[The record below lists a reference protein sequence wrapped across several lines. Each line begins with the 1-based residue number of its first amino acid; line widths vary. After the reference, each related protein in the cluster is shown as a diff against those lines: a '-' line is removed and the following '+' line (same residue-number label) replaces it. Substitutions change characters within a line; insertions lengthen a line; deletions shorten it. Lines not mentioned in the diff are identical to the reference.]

1 MAIRKKNTAACEM
14 VAYRFYGIPSA
25 RDAALEDK
33 TFSCCR
39 YLWNRMLGDHNTL
52 YAEIGFVPDNTP
64 ADYKDLDEC
73 SFLNEVDSLAL
84 ANTALNLSAA
94 FDRFFKKAGG
104 YPRFKAKKWAKR
116 SYTTNAVYG
125 KSEGH
130 MTCNIRLNESDGL
143 LKLPKHQDPIQ
154 LKLHRKVKPG
164 GKLKSVTVTQEP
176 DGKRYYSVLMEYPKQ
191 QAAVPS
197 VTEMNGI
204 GLDYSMPKLYVDSN
218 GDSPEFPKP
227 YRAMEAKL
235 AWEQKKLSRKRL
247 GSKRYEKQRLKIA
260 KLHAKAKHQRK
271 DVLHKLSCTLT
282 DTYDL
287 IAIEDL
293 DTSAMKQA
301 LRFGKSVSDNG
312 WGMFVSMLAYKAE
325 RKGKLL
331 VKVDRWFP
339 SSKTCIACGH
349 IHKELKLSDRTY
361 LCPVCG
367 HVMDRDEQAAKNLL
381 NEAIRMAGA
390 A

>member
-1 MAIRKKNTAACEM
+1 MAKRKKKDAACEL
-14 VAYRFYGIPSA
+14 VAYRFYGVPSE
-25 RDAALEDK
+25 RDAVQEDK
-33 TFSCCR
+33 TFGCCR

-52 YAEIGFVPDNTP
+52 YAEIGHVPNNTP

-73 SFLNEVDSLAL
+73 LFLNEVDSLAL
-84 ANTALNLSAA
+84 ANTALNLDAA
-94 FDRFFKKAGG
+94 FDRFFKKTGG
-104 YPRFKAKKWAKR
+104 YPRFKAKKRAKR

-125 KSEGH
+125 SYKGRPR
-130 MTCNIRLNESDGL
+130 CNIHFNTSNGL
-143 LKLPKHQDPIQ
+143 LQLPKHRDPVQ
-154 LKLHRKVKPG
+154 LKLHRPIKPG
-164 GKLKSVTVTQEP
+164 GKLKSVTITQEP
-176 DGKRYYSVLMEYPKQ
+176 DGKRYYSILMEYLKP
-191 QAAVPS
+191 QAATQPVIQ
-197 VTEMNGI
+197 NGI
-204 GLDYSMPKLYVDSN
+204 GLDYSMPNLYVDSN
-218 GDSPEFPKP
+218 GASPVFPKP
-227 YRAMEAKL
+227 YRTMEPKL
-235 AWEQKKLSRKRL
+235 ARAQKKLSRKKP
-247 GSKRYEKQRLKIA
+247 GPKRYEKQRMKVA
-260 KLHAKAKHQRK
+260 KLYAKSKHQRK

-293 DTSAMKQA
+293 DMSAMKQA
-301 LRFGKSVSDNG
+301 LRFGKAVSDNG
-312 WGMFVSMLAYKAE
+312 WGMFVSMLTYKAE

-367 HVMDRDEQAAKNLL
+367 HAMDRDEQAAKNIL
-381 NEAIRMAGA
+381 NEAKRMAGA

>member
-1 MAIRKKNTAACEM
+1 MAKRKKKDAACEL
-14 VAYRFYGIPSA
+14 VAYRFYGVPSE
-25 RDAALEDK
+25 RDAVQEDK
-33 TFSCCR
+33 TFGCCR

-52 YAEIGFVPDNTP
+52 YAEIGYVPNNTP

-73 SFLNEVDSLAL
+73 LFLNEVDSLAL
-84 ANTALNLSAA
+84 ANTTLNLDAA
-94 FDRFFKKAGG
+94 FERFFKKTGG
-104 YPRFKAKKWAKR
+104 YPRFKAKKRAKR

-125 KSEGH
+125 SYKGRPR
-130 MTCNIRLNESDGL
+130 CNIHFNTSNGL
-143 LKLPKHQDPIQ
+143 LKLPKHRDPVQ
-154 LKLHRKVKPG
+154 LKLHRPIKPG
-164 GKLKSVTVTQEP
+164 GKLKSVTITQEP
-176 DGKRYYSVLMEYPKQ
+176 DGKRYYSILMEYPKP
-191 QAAVPS
+191 QAATQPVIQ
-197 VTEMNGI
+197 NGI
-204 GLDYSMPKLYVDSN
+204 GLDYSMPNLYVDSN
-218 GDSPEFPKP
+218 GNSPVFPKP
-227 YRAMEAKL
+227 YRTMEPKL
-235 AWEQKKLSRKRL
+235 ARAQKKLSRKKP
-247 GSKRYEKQRLKIA
+247 GSKRYEKQRMKVA
-260 KLHAKAKHQRK
+260 KLYAKSKHQRK

-293 DTSAMKQA
+293 DMSAMKQA
-301 LRFGKSVSDNG
+301 LRFGKAVSDNG
-312 WGMFVSMLAYKAE
+312 WGMFVSMLTYKAE

-367 HVMDRDEQAAKNLL
+367 HAMDRDEQAAKNIL
-381 NEAIRMAGA
+381 NEAKRMAGA

>member
-1 MAIRKKNTAACEM
+1 MAKRKKKDAACEL
-14 VAYRFYGIPSA
+14 VAYRFYGVPSEQ
-25 RDAALEDK
+25 DAVQEDK
-33 TFSCCR
+33 TFGCCR

-52 YAEIGFVPDNTP
+52 YAEIGHVPNNTP

-73 SFLNEVDSLAL
+73 LFLNEVDSLAL
-84 ANTALNLSAA
+84 ANTALNLDAA
-94 FDRFFKKAGG
+94 FERFFKKTGG
-104 YPRFKAKKWAKR
+104 YPRFKAKKRAKR

-125 KSEGH
+125 SYKGRPR
-130 MTCNIRLNESDGL
+130 CNIHFNTSNGL
-143 LKLPKHQDPIQ
+143 LQLPKHQDPVQ
-154 LKLHRKVKPG
+154 LKLHRPIKPG
-164 GKLKSVTVTQEP
+164 GKLKSVTITQEP
-176 DGKRYYSVLMEYPKQ
+176 DGKRYYSILMEYPKP
-191 QAAVPS
+191 QAATQPVIQD
-197 VTEMNGI
+197 GI
-204 GLDYSMPKLYVDSN
+204 GLDYSMPNLYVDSN
-218 GDSPEFPKP
+218 GASPVFPKP
-227 YRAMEAKL
+227 YRTMEPKL
-235 AWEQKKLSRKRL
+235 ARAQKKLSRKKPS
-247 GSKRYEKQRLKIA
+247 SKRYEKQRMKVA
-260 KLHAKAKHQRK
+260 KLYAKSKHQRK

-293 DTSAMKQA
+293 DMSAMKQA
-301 LRFGKSVSDNG
+301 LRFGKAVSDNG
-312 WGMFVSMLAYKAE
+312 WGMFVSMLTYKAE

-367 HVMDRDEQAAKNLL
+367 HAMDRDEQAAKNIL
-381 NEAIRMAGA
+381 NEAKRMTGA